1 MNDLQMGLNPKA
13 MELFTSFDGYS
24 CTFDDDRWGLNRNI
38 ALNIGQVRHLLSPE
52 SFEGLRRTLKFFAAN
67 MSAAHTLNLFARYQA
82 LLKYGNGAPI
92 TPELVAKYRQSLDPV
107 HEWYLAAIRVLI
119 KQWHRLGYPGL
130 DPQVVVFV
138 SQLVLRGNRKGEAV
152 KQLDNEKGPLSDIEL
167 LGFNDSLVQA
177 YEMGGVSITELAI
190 SMLASHTGSRPVQ
203 ITNTRLVDLVDSV
216 NEQGEQFY
224 FILMPRGKQPGQW
237 FRLRFRRRALT
248 DELFQILT
256 AQAAYV
262 IATATAC
269 WPFKLSESLLKQLPL
284 FPSWKAIKEINS
296 ETDFLAAIKN
306 DQLHLPSKRVSS
318 ILQQVTEAIGLIS
331 ERTGQV
337 LNLSA
342 VRFRYTIGTRAAR
355 EGYGPM
361 VIAEL
366 LDHSDTQN
374 VGVYSKNVPEHAARI
389 DQAVASQLAPFAQ
402 AFAGVIV
409 TSKTAAVRGS
419 DPASDIRS
427 VSGRGAGTCGCF
439 AFCAANVPIPCYTC
453 VHFQPWLDG
462 PHQEVLSELLAERI
476 RLIDVTHDLTVASV
490 LDRSILAVTQVV
502 DACKARKASDAS
514 SSEQG
519 PI

>member
-1 MNDLQMGLNPKA
+1 MNDLQIGLAPQA
-13 MELFTSFDGYS
+13 IELFTSFDGYS
-24 CTFDDDRWGLNRNI
+24 CTFDGERWPLNRNI
-38 ALNIGQVRHLLSPE
+38 ALNIGQVSHLLSPE
-52 SFEGLRRTLKFFAAN
+52 SSEGLRRTLRFFAVN

-82 LLKYGNGAPI
+82 LLKYGNGDAI
-92 TPELVAKYRQSLDPV
+92 TPELITKYRQSLDPA
-107 HEWYLAAIRVLI
+107 HEWYLAAIRVLV
-119 KQWHRLGYPGL
+119 KQWYRLNYPGL
-130 DPQVVVFV
+130 DQKLPVFL

-177 YEMGGVSITELAI
+177 YEMGSVSITELAL
-190 SMLASHTGSRPVQ
+190 SMLTSHTGSRPVQ
-203 ITNTRLVDLVDSV
+203 ITNTRLVDLTDSV

-224 FILMPRGKQPGQW
+224 SILMPRGKQPGQW

-248 DELFQILT
+248 DELFQILK

-262 IATATAC
+262 IATASAC
-269 WPFKLSESLLKQLPL
+269 WPFKLSENLLKQLPL
-284 FPSWKAIKEINS
+284 FPSWKAIKQIEN
-296 ETDFLAAIKN
+296 EAEFLAATKN
-306 DQLHLPSKRVSS
+306 DQLHLPSGRVTE
-318 ILQQVTEAIGLIS
+318 ILQQVTEEIGLMS
-331 ERTGQV
+331 ERTGKV
-337 LNLSA
+337 LSLSA

-374 VGVYSKNVPEHAARI
+374 VGVYIQNVPEHAARI

-402 AFAGVIV
+402 AFAGMIV
-409 TSKTAAVRGS
+409 TSKAVAVRGS
-419 DPASDIRS
+419 DPSSDIRS
-427 VSGRGAGTCGCF
+427 VSGRGTGTCGCF

-476 RLIDVTHDLTVASV
+476 RLIDVTQDLTVASV

-502 DACKARKASDAS
+502 EACKARKALGA
-514 SSEQG
+514 
-519 PI
+519 I